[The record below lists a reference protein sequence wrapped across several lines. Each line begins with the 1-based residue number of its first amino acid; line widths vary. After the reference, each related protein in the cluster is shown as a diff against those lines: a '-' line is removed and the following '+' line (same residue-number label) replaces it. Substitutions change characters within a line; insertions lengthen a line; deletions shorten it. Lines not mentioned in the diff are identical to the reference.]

1 MRKGQLVLGY
11 GSHRHSELPG
21 VFSDVHH
28 AEAQFIQVRGMLFHR
43 IGQRSPCRHLVPE
56 VLNHALESLRDAVS
70 PTSTACPVVDPER
83 SRRELAEQVER
94 KPQGDL
100 SCLSYIAWAE
110 WGLAQRA

>member
-11 GSHRHSELPG
+11 GSHGSHRHSELPG

-28 AEAQFIQVRGMLFHR
+28 AEAQFIQVRGMFFHR
-43 IGQRSPCRHLVPE
+43 
-56 VLNHALESLRDAVS
+56 SLRDAVS

-110 WGLAQRA
+110 WGVAQRA